1 MTPMVNKLVCE
12 NKFLDFR
19 SVYFWFYNNILDFF
33 KKYVSGYDLLRNQ
46 SKGPMQIYT
55 FPFKGNVQ

>member
-46 SKGPMQIYT
+46 SKGPMQKYT
-55 FPFKGNVQ
+55 FPFEGNVQ